1 MLTTALQ
8 SLKGGTGKTV
18 TATNLAHNLSQ
29 YHKKRV
35 LLVDCD
41 PQGNTATTFGLDDGR
56 RGTAAILDE
65 QVTDINEVIYDTP
78 YKGLRVIPGS
88 MDLYTAERAAYKGG
102 RIYAL
107 RQALAD
113 VAAEYDY
120 CIIDAAPALNMAV
133 VNALVA
139 ADNIVVPLR
148 VDDFSKEGLKN
159 LREQIGNA
167 QAANPYLYVLGCLVT
182 HWQNNEVNVQGET
195 YIKGEVDLPFF
206 TSRIRYSPRLPES
219 TFYRKPLA
227 AINCR
232 SGATIDY
239 RRFAREYLVRIG
251 QA

>member
-1 MLTTALQ
+1 MITTALQ

-18 TATNLAHNLSQ
+18 TAQNLAYNLSQ

-41 PQGNTATTFGLDDGR
+41 PQGNTAFSFGLDGR
-56 RGTAAILDE
+56 QGTAALLEE
-65 QVTDINEVIYDTP
+65 QGMNINDVIYDTP
-78 YKGLRVIPGS
+78 YKRLRVIPGS
-88 MDLYTAERAAYKGG
+88 MDLYTAERAAYESGQVYTL
-102 RIYAL
+102 RHAL
-107 RQALAD
+107 QE
-113 VAAEYDY
+113 VAAEYDF

-139 ADNIVVPLR
+139 ADSIVVPLR
-148 VDDFSKEGLKN
+148 VDDFSREGLKN

-167 QAANPYLYVLGCLVT
+167 QAANSRLYVLGCLVT
-182 HWQNNEVNVQGET
+182 HWQRNDVNIQGEA
-195 YIKGEVDLPFF
+195 YIKGEVDLSFF
-206 TSRIRYSPRLPES
+206 DSRIRYSSRLPES

-239 RRFAREYLVRIG
+239 RRFTREYLVRIG
-251 QA
+251 QE